1 MTRPLSD
8 ILQLIY
14 DRAELCSSILQ
25 ANDQCLQYRD
35 ITSGEHLLADKSI
48 MRWLETLEGDIAE
61 QPFSKR
67 RTAFKGWIKKVKESE
82 NYAIR

>member
-1 MTRPLSD
+1 MTRPLSA

-48 MRWLETLEGDIAE
+48 MRWLETLSDSAMAG
-61 QPFSKR
+61 PFSAR
-67 RTAFKGWIKKVKESE
+67 RQAFKGWIKKVKENE
-82 NYAIR
+82 RHTVG